1 MNSALPHP
9 VDNQPFR
16 DRATKASSQFLQY
29 LILSVVAIVAL
40 APLVLMWSSAF
51 KSQLEIAKDPIALPK
66 SLDFS
71 NLIVAWTQ
79 GHYSTYSLNSV
90 IVTVPTVLG
99 VVILSCLAGYGFAR
113 LNFIGKNLFF
123 YLFLLGLMV
132 PFQSFMVPLFFDLQ
146 RYNLLDTYWAM
157 ILPGI
162 GLGMPFGIY
171 MMQAFFRSLPSEI
184 SDSARVDGCNE
195 FQVFWHIILPL
206 AAPAVSSLTIF
217 QSLWTWN
224 SFLMPLL
231 YLNSEAH
238 RPLPL
243 GLMFFQSRYVSQY
256 NLISAGVLITSLPVI
271 VVYLLLQRRFLQGL
285 TAGALKG

>member
-1 MNSALPHP
+1 MNTVVPTPIYHPSLRVRAIRVSTAL
-9 VDNQPFR
+9 
-16 DRATKASSQFLQY
+16 LQY
-29 LILSVVAIVAL
+29 LVLSIVAILAL

-51 KSQLEIAKDPIALPK
+51 KTQLEIALNPVALPT
-66 SLDFS
+66 SLNLS
-71 NLIVAWTQ
+71 NLVEAWTN

-90 IVTVPTVLG
+90 IVTIPTVAG
-99 VVILSCLAGYGFAR
+99 VVTLSCLAGYGFAR
-113 LNFIGKNLFF
+113 LKFPAKKFFF
-123 YLFLLGLMV
+123 YLFLIGLMV
-132 PFQSFMVPLFFDLQ
+132 PFQSFMVPLYFDLQ
-146 RYNLLDTYWAM
+146 RYGLLDTYWAM

-171 MMQAFFRSLPSEI
+171 MMQAFFRGLPTEM
-184 SDSARVDGCNE
+184 SDSARVDGCNDFE
-195 FQVFWHIILPL
+195 VFWYIILPL
-206 AAPAVSSLTIF
+206 TAPAVASLTIF

-224 SFLMPLL
+224 AFLMPLL

-256 NLISAGVLITSLPVI
+256 NLISAGVLITSFPII
-271 VVYLLLQRRFLQGL
+271 VVFLLLQRRFLVGL

>member
-1 MNSALPHP
+1 MSSLAQAPMAAHP
-9 VDNQPFR
+9 WPL
-16 DRATKASSQFLQY
+16 RARRIVTRLLQY
-29 LILSVVAIVAL
+29 LILTAVAVLAL

-51 KSQLEIAKDPIALPK
+51 KTQLEIALNPLAFPTHLN
-66 SLDFS
+66 LD
-71 NLIVAWTQ
+71 NLIEAWTN

-90 IVTVPTVLG
+90 IVTIPTVIG
-99 VVILSCLAGYGFAR
+99 VVALSCLAGYGFAKLKFAGSR
-113 LNFIGKNLFF
+113 LFF

-132 PFQSFMVPLFFDLQ
+132 PFQSFMVPLYFDMQ
-146 RYNLLDTYWAM
+146 QYGLLETYWAM

-171 MMQAFFRSLPSEI
+171 MMQAFFRGLPSEI

-195 FQVFWHIILPL
+195 LQVFWHIILPL
-206 AAPAVSSLTIF
+206 TAPAVSSLTIF

-231 YLNSEAH
+231 YLNSEAF

-243 GLMFFQSRYVSQY
+243 GMMFFQSRYVSQY
-256 NLISAGVLITSLPVI
+256 NLISAGVLITSFPII
-271 VVYLLLQRRFLQGL
+271 VVFLLLQRRFLQGL